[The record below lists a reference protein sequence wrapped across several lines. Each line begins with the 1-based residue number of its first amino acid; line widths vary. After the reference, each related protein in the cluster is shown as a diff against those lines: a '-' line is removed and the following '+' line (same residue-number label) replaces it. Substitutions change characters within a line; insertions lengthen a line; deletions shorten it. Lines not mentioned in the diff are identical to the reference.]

1 MGLCFV
7 RFMHEPNG
15 MVFCSMDEKGLE
27 ERAASEFPEQSLD
40 ERFGRSLYHNLL

>member
-1 MGLCFV
+1 MGLCLV

-27 ERAASEFPEQSLD
+27 RRTGGEFPEQSLD
-40 ERFGRSLYHNLL
+40 ECSGRSLYINLL